1 MADHQH
7 SLDLDKALA
16 FAILMESDEGIV
28 GKRPDYIMEK
38 RRGLD
43 GCRDRM
49 EVRAFLDPFK
59 LGIFDACRLK
69 WFGEIPPDRY
79 PETVTIPPEG
89 ACSSTTNEGE
99 QHEVSSHTL
108 PDGRVVTLRLIRC
121 EQEGHPDYC
130 YIQDSGEH
138 VQRDICKCGIFP
150 SPECLID
157 LHRHQS
163 TGEFTGHTGLY
174 A

>member
-43 GCRDRM
+43 QCRDRM
-49 EVRAFLDPFK
+49 EVRSFLDPFK

-79 PETVTIPPEG
+79 PETDTVPPEG
-89 ACSSTTNEGE
+89 SCSSTTNEGE
-99 QHEVSSHTL
+99 KQK
-108 PDGRVVTLRLIRC
+108 PFLR
-121 EQEGHPDYC
+121 
-130 YIQDSGEH
+130 YISCGEH
-138 VQRDICKCGIFP
+138 PPFAFCYLQDDGTTHVQKIVCVCGTYP
-150 SPECLID
+150 KEECPID
-157 LHRHQS
+157 LHRRQAVG
-163 TGEFTGHTGLY
+163 TFTGQSGLF

>member
-43 GCRDRM
+43 ECRDRM
-49 EVRAFLDPFK
+49 EVREFLDPFK
-59 LGIFDACRLK
+59 KGMFDACRLK
-69 WFGEIPPDRY
+69 WFGERPTNLYRQ
-79 PETVTIPPEG
+79 TVTIPPKD
-89 ACSSTTNEGE
+89 ARSSTTNEGE
-99 QHEVSSHTL
+99 KQEPTL
-108 PDGRVVTLRLIRC
+108 TLRFVRC
-121 EQEGHPDYC
+121 DEHNPNYSAFC
-130 YIQDSGEH
+130 YVQDDSNH
-138 VQRDICKCGIFP
+138 VQGNICTCGP
-150 SPECLID
+150 SVKEDCPID
-157 LHRHQS
+157 LHRRQAVKGNI
-163 TGEFTGHTGLY
+163 GEIGLH